1 MTQADLY
8 APGVH
13 VRANGRLVVYD
24 AQVERGFADAV
35 RRLGQFVRAR
45 ARKLSKGDSEYAKDL
60 EQAAWIK
67 LWELDP
73 LRFDLHNS
81 EDQRFLRAVLA
92 HRMRDVARGKRR
104 AEARVEL
111 VPLHLKLA

>member
-1 MTQADLY
+1 MTNPDLY

-24 AQVERGFADAV
+24 ANVERGFADAV
-35 RRLGQFVRAR
+35 RRLRPFVHAR
-45 ARKLSKGDSEYAKDL
+45 ARRLSKGNSEYAKDL

-73 LRFDLHNS
+73 FRFDPRNR
-81 EDQRFLRAVLA
+81 EDDRFLRAVLA
-92 HRMRDVARGKRR
+92 HRMRDVARGDRR
-104 AEARVEL
+104 AEARTEL
-111 VPLHLKLA
+111 VPLHLRLT